1 MGGPSAGR
9 SRRPSPARR
18 SCSARSPSGPRPSSA
33 VRGRT
38 LGGEPF
44 SVTRT
49 FPDRDIH
56 HLKGEREMFHQLFR
70 LATLAKFA
78 TAATLIAGAYGTGN
92 IDMPESRPLDSSLHA
107 EKTPE
112 TAVVRQPEP
121 TAKPE
126 KTAQPA
132 TATTPV
138 TSERYS
144 FENLL
149 K

>member
-1 MGGPSAGR
+1 
-9 SRRPSPARR
+9 
-18 SCSARSPSGPRPSSA
+18 
-33 VRGRT
+33 
-38 LGGEPF
+38 
-44 SVTRT
+44 
-49 FPDRDIH
+49 
-56 HLKGEREMFHQLFR
+56 MFHQLFR

-132 TATTPV
+132 TATHPPGAPQRQPDAYRP
-138 TSERYS
+138 SR
-144 FENLL
+144 NA
-149 K
+149 